1 MRSAVMGLDAGRPAK
16 ILPKPK
22 GATCPLRFS
31 LSPSNVD
38 SSANN
43 FVYAIAT
50 LAFSGNY
57 PTGGDTI
64 DFTTLADKLPST
76 QIIQAFA
83 ESQNGNNG
91 YYGVVAGAALNN
103 WKLKAFSGGGTEIS
117 AGAYPASVTTDV
129 VRLAITARRLL

>member
-1 MRSAVMGLDAGRPAK
+1 MP
-16 ILPKPK
+16 I
-22 GATCPLRFS
+22 TIS
-31 LSPSNVD
+31 LSPLNVD

-64 DFTTLADKLPST
+64 DFTTVADKLPST

-83 ESQNGNNG
+83 ESQNGNSG
-91 YYGVVAGAALNN
+91 YYVAVAGAALG
-103 WKLKAFSGGGTEIS
+103 KKKIQKIKRGGGGKKNQ
-117 AGAYPASVTTDV
+117 GAAPPA
-129 VRLAITARRLL
+129 APPPAA

>member
-1 MRSAVMGLDAGRPAK
+1 MA
-16 ILPKPK
+16 I
-22 GATCPLRFS
+22 TIS
-31 LSPSNVD
+31 LQPGNVD

-64 DFTTLADKLPST
+64 DFTTVADKLPWT

-83 ESQNGNNG
+83 ERQNGNAG
-91 YYGVVAGAALNN
+91 YYVAVAGTAQNN

-117 AGAYPASVTTDV
+117 AGAYPASITTDAV
-129 VRLAITARRLL
+129 QLAITARKLL